1 MTDAAGR
8 ELIVAAAT
16 SPGGSMALVRA
27 SGDAAFTA
35 LRSVE
40 PDGPMPARGVRSG
53 WIRIRAG
60 RLPCVVAC
68 MPGPGSY
75 TGQDTVEWVVPANPH
90 VVRLV
95 MRAVRDAVPGARD
108 AGPGEFTMRAFMA
121 GRLSLEQVEGVAA
134 TIAACTDAELQAA
147 AMLREGRLGA
157 LVGQVME
164 ELIGVLAMLE
174 AGIDF
179 TDQEDVIAVRAG
191 ELRHVLHAACDTL
204 RSLVQGNVP
213 LERLASTPWV
223 VLAGKANAGKSALF
237 NALLGR
243 ARAVVSPV
251 RGTTRDVLVEPW
263 TVPVPGGACEV
274 LLVDA
279 PGAMEGGEELDRLA
293 QSLRARA
300 MARATITLHCRR
312 IDDTALAPTPTPS
325 PSDIGVCTQA
335 DRGGAPRSGE
345 MCTSALRGTGL
356 EALRAAVG
364 DMAARLG
371 AGAAG
376 EAPALAERHHALVA
390 QALDHLHA
398 ALDAAAPGPDEGA
411 VPAQE
416 LVAAAMHG
424 AVEAL
429 GGVCGQVAPDDILDR
444 IFSRFC
450 IGK

>member
-1 MTDAAGR
+1 
-8 ELIVAAAT
+8 
-16 SPGGSMALVRA
+16 
-27 SGDAAFTA
+27 
-35 LRSVE
+35 
-40 PDGPMPARGVRSG
+40 VRSG
-53 WIRIRAG
+53 RIRIEAG
-60 RLPCVVAC
+60 WLPCVVAC

-75 TGQDTVEWVVPANPH
+75 TGQDTVEWVVPANPE

-191 ELRHVLHAACDTL
+191 ELR
-204 RSLVQGNVP
+204 SLVQGNVP

-251 RGTTRDVLVEPW
+251 LGTTRDVLVEPW

-300 MARATITLHCRR
+300 MARATITLLCRR
-312 IDDTALAPTPTPS
+312 IDDTASEPAAS
-325 PSDIGVCTQA
+325 PSDIAVCTQA
-335 DRGGAPRSGE
+335 DRGGTPRPGE
-345 MCTSALRGTGL
+345 LRTSALQRTGL
-356 EALRAAVG
+356 EQLRAAVG

-371 AGAAG
+371 ASAAG

-390 QALDHLHA
+390 QAMDHLQA
-398 ALDAAAPGPDEGA
+398 AMDAAAPGPDDGA

-424 AVEAL
+424 AIEAL

>member
-1 MTDAAGR
+1 MADAAGR

-16 SPGGSMALVRA
+16 PPGGTMALVRA
-27 SGDAAFTA
+27 TGDSAFMA
-35 LRSVE
+35 LRRLE
-40 PDGPMPARGVRSG
+40 PDGPPPTRGVRRG
-53 WIRIRAG
+53 WMRIEAG
-60 RLPCVVAC
+60 RLPCLVAC

-75 TGQDTVEWVVPANPH
+75 TGQDTVEWVVPSNPE
-90 VVRLV
+90 VVRQV
-95 MRAVRDAVPGARD
+95 TRAVRDAVPGARA
-108 AGPGEFTMRAFMA
+108 AGPGAFTMRAFAA

-134 TIAACTDAELQAA
+134 TIAARTDAELQAA
-147 AMLREGRLGA
+147 AMLRQGRLGT

-164 ELIGVLAMLE
+164 ELLGVLAMLE

-179 TDQEDVIAVRAG
+179 TDQEDVISVRAG
-191 ELRHVLHAACDTL
+191 ELRHALHAACGTL

-223 VLAGKANAGKSALF
+223 VLAGRANAGKSALF

-251 RGTTRDVLVEPW
+251 QGTTRDVLVEPW
-263 TVPVPGGACEV
+263 SVPVPGGTCEV

-279 PGAMEGGEELDRLA
+279 PGAMEGGEHLDRLA
-293 QSLRARA
+293 QSLRERA

-312 IDDTALAPTPTPS
+312 IDDEASASVGSSCGIP
-325 PSDIGVCTQA
+325 VCTQA
-335 DRGGAPRSGE
+335 DRGGAPRAGE
-345 MCTSALRGTGL
+345 LSTSAVDATGL
-356 EALRAAVG
+356 PELRAAVG
-364 DMAARLG
+364 SMAAQLG
-371 AGAAG
+371 TSAVG
-376 EAPALAERHHALVA
+376 EAPALAQRHHDLVA
-390 QALDHLHA
+390 QALDHLQA
-398 ALDAAAPGPDEGA
+398 ALEAAAPGPDDGA

-429 GGVCGQVAPDDILDR
+429 GGVCGRVAPDDILDR